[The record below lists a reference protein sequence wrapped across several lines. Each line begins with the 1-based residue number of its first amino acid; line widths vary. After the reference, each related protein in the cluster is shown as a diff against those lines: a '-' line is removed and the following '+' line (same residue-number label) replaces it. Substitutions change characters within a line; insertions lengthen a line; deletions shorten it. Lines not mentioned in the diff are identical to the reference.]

1 MRRCELITVL
11 HVVGRMDRGGLETFV
26 MNVLRNADFSS
37 VHCDILCTLRGV
49 GNYEAEAKELG
60 AHVFHIGE
68 TFQAHRGKLRFIGQF
83 REYCK
88 WFSKH
93 PYDVVHIHGS
103 HAFDNLIAVG
113 AALIS
118 GCEKVVCHSHTNDG
132 EHKKLNALAAPCL
145 RKLPIVRLA
154 CSEQA
159 GEWLYG
165 RSDCFE
171 VIKNGIDVEKFA
183 FKESERKAC
192 RAQLDISDDVKVIA
206 HTGRLVDV
214 KNQSFLLDILAI
226 LLRNDPGKW
235 LLLLVG
241 AGENEGR
248 LRDKALAQGTERH
261 VRFLGLRNDIPRI
274 LSASD
279 VYVMP
284 SIHEG
289 LPLAAVEAQANG
301 LPTLISGGMSPETKL
316 RTSTRVMNLDSGADA
331 WASAV
336 VELASAKQMGE
347 RQLGAREVRDAG
359 FDISATV
366 GRLQEIYEAPEV
378 ESQRR

>member
-1 MRRCELITVL
+1 MRWCELITVL

-26 MNVLRNADFSS
+26 MNVLRNVNASLIS
-37 VHCDILCTLRGV
+37 CDILCTLRGV
-49 GNYEAEAKELG
+49 GDYEAEAQELG

-68 TFQAHRGKLRFIGQF
+68 AFQAHRGKLRFIGQF
-83 REYCK
+83 REYHK
-88 WFSKH
+88 WFLDH
-93 PYDVVHIHGS
+93 PYDVIHIHGS

-118 GCEKVVCHSHTNDG
+118 GCGKVVCHSHTNDG
-132 EHKKLNALAAPCL
+132 GHRKLNALAASCL
-145 RKLPIVRLA
+145 RRLPIIRLA